1 MKGIRRAVV
10 WTVLGGGVAL
20 GAWAAG
26 GSQLPSRQLPAGGS
40 AEFQAAG
47 ADQDPPRAS
56 PLRRARQWFGGA
68 SPEPTPT
75 PIPYDGR
82 FVIARI
88 RFTVGGWGGG
98 FADGFG
104 RGGSREPPWAHD
116 HPRAERNFM
125 KLLGRITTMRTYDGA
140 EGGAIVDIGSKELF
154 RYPIAYFCEPGF
166 WTQTDEEAAN
176 LRAYLLKGGFLIVDD
191 FRGRDLDNFTA
202 EMRRVL
208 PDARL
213 IELEAPHQIFNS
225 FFEIPSLEFHQFYD
239 RDRPIFYGIFVDN
252 DPRKRMLA
260 VVNYNND
267 ISEYWEWSDTGWNA
281 IDFTNEAYKFG
292 VNYVVY
298 GMTH

>member
-1 MKGIRRAVV
+1 MRRLRRGIGVTALVGLAAAVV
-10 WTVLGGGVAL
+10 WA
-20 GAWAAG
+20 AAG
-26 GSQLPSRQLPAGGS
+26 SGQLLPSQP
-40 AEFQAAG
+40 AAG
-47 ADQDPPRAS
+47 RSVGPGVQEPPQGLPRTS
-56 PLRRARQWFGGA
+56 PLRRARQWLSG
-68 SPEPTPT
+68 EPAEPVAA
-75 PIPYDGR
+75 PIPHDGR

-88 RFTVGGWGGG
+88 RYTVGGYGG
-98 FADGFG
+98 FGDGFG

-125 KLLGRITTMRTYDGA
+125 KLLGRITTMRTYDGV

-166 WTQTDEEAAN
+166 WTQTDQEAVN

-213 IELEAPHQIFNS
+213 IELDAPHQIFHS

-239 RDRPIFYGIFVDN
+239 RDRPVFYGIFVDN

-260 VVNYNND
+260 IVNYNND

-281 IDFTNEAYKFG
+281 IDLTNEAYKFG

-298 GMTH
+298 GITH